1 MVSKVFLGLGSN
13 VGESEVNLRTAIMLI
28 EKNKQVVL
36 INNSSLYETK
46 PYGPVSQNNFYNIV
60 VEIKTEYSPT
70 DLFNFLKEVE
80 QEIGREPA
88 ERWGPRSIDID
99 ILLYSD
105 EVVCNDIITIPHKD
119 MLNRDFVIL
128 PLLEIEPDIVHPELH
143 EKVNE
148 ILISSMEKTII
159 SKKEFRL

>member
-13 VGESEVNLRTAIMLI
+13 VGESEVNLRTAIKLI

-46 PYGPVSQNNFYNIV
+46 PYGPVSQNNFYNLV

-70 DLFNFLKEVE
+70 DLFDFLKEVE
-80 QEIGREPA
+80 QKIGREPA

-105 EVVCNDIITIPHKD
+105 VVVHSEVITIPHKD
-119 MLNRDFVIL
+119 MLNRDFVLL

-143 EKVNE
+143 KKVNE
-148 ILISSMEKTII
+148 IMSGSMEKTII